1 MANYLILYSVVT
13 AERVYDGNEYYLYAD
28 SAGSARMMFRNDP
41 DVRADAAARC
51 MVSERDIT
59 HLRIE
64 RVICRD

>member
-1 MANYLILYSVVT
+1 MANYRIDYTVVT
-13 AERVYDGNEYYLYAD
+13 AGREYPGNDYYIYAD

-41 DVRADAAARC
+41 DIRADAAARC
-51 MVSERDIT
+51 MVAERNIT